1 MSKSKYTKGPWH
13 VEECTVA
20 GFRKDFPRF
29 YVKDGKDK
37 VVSVLYRQNRRF
49 REDAALIA
57 AAPEMARCLLDILGE
72 IELDTIPVKERLPIF
87 QDIVVTLAKA
97 GISAVE
103 RYHAD

>member
-1 MSKSKYTKGPWH
+1 MSKSKFTKGPWH
-13 VEECTVA
+13 VEECTVS

-37 VVSVLYRQNRRF
+37 VVSVLYRQNKHF

-72 IELDTIPVKERLPIF
+72 IEFDEIPVKDRPASSKR
-87 QDIVVTLAKA
+87 VVETLGKA
-97 GISAVE
+97 GIKVME
-103 RYHAD
+103 K